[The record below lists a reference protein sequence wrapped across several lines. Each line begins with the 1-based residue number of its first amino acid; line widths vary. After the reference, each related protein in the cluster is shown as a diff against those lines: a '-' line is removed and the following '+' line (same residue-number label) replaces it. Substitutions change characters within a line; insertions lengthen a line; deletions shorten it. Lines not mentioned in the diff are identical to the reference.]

1 MTDNRLNL
9 NVQSECKV
17 GGQGQETE
25 LQGTVLSQHHVDIHT
40 EDTAQEGDRYKP
52 ISLECRVQFEALYFA
67 NVRRREAKRQ
77 ELAMMPREKVKII
90 HIN

>member
-40 EDTAQEGDRYKP
+40 EDTA
-52 ISLECRVQFEALYFA
+52 
-67 NVRRREAKRQ
+67 
-77 ELAMMPREKVKII
+77 
-90 HIN
+90 